1 MGFENSINDIIKN
14 YGSSLW
20 LGFVS
25 LVVTT
30 FILTVAKNFV
40 ADLVLYFKAKM
51 SDIGYGQRIYYKD
64 QIYIVQNIHFKY
76 IVIYDDKKI
85 IRIPIK
91 TYMEGTIE
99 FPQPRYDDFDE
110 NKYHQKPWDGKTD
123 RRNQEKVDNHSLL
136 KKAEDVRKEKEMFE
150 KNKSMSLEDILFV
163 EDN

>member
-1 MGFENSINDIIKN
+1 MLTMGFENSINDIIKN

-25 LVVTT
+25 LVITT

-64 QIYIVQNIHFKY
+64 QIYIVQSIHFKY

-110 NKYHQKPWDGKTD
+110 NKYHQKPWDGKTE
-123 RRNQEKVDNHSLL
+123 RRENRQQREKRKEVRDESLL
-136 KKAEDVRKEKEMFE
+136 KKAEDIRKSKEMFE
-150 KNKSMSLEDILFV
+150 VN
-163 EDN
+163 